1 LRLQWLGT
9 AGGVAR
15 IEVHLNTQDKTA
27 LEASG
32 GGKFMGNINR
42 KTRATKHFS
51 FHFPLAIFILAT
63 TCVALSLSL
72 QARYEL
78 KIVEVFA

>member
-1 LRLQWLGT
+1 MVSCL
-9 AGGVAR
+9 ASAVAWNSR
-15 IEVHLNTQDKTA
+15 RRGEDRGSFKQA
-27 LEASG
+27 
-32 GGKFMGNINR
+32 GNING